1 MAAELIGGPTLE
13 RDKGEVRAD
22 FRFKLTGLQY
32 DRLEL
37 SWRDPSAEE
46 SGVEAGDSSLVVS
59 QGKTELIVPVHVPEG
74 YFTGDTVLSFQLHD
88 ADEAGAAPMWQQ
100 DYRLGP
106 DLQIETA

>member
-37 SWRDPSAEE
+37 SWRDPAAEDA
-46 SGVEAGDSSLVVS
+46 SLQAGNSSLVVS
-59 QGKTELIVPVHVPEG
+59 QGKTELIAPVHVPEG
-74 YFTGDTVLSFQLHD
+74 YFTGDSVLRFQLRD
-88 ADEAGAAPMWQQ
+88 ADEAGALPMWQQ

-106 DLQIETA
+106 DLQIETT

>member
-1 MAAELIGGPTLE
+1 MAAQLIGGPSLE

-22 FRFKLTGLQY
+22 FRFKLTGLEY

-37 SWRDPSAEE
+37 GWRDPAAEE
-46 SGVEAGDSSLVVS
+46 TGIESGNSSLVVS
-59 QGKTELIVPVHVPEG
+59 EGKTELIAPVHIPEG
-74 YFTGDTVLSFQLHD
+74 YFTGDRVIRFHLRD

-106 DLQIETA
+106 DLQIEST